1 MDNNNIE
8 KNDIIRKTKLSGENI
23 ATVFNIVAIV
33 MIIGMIGS
41 FLTGNIG
48 TAITLIVGSIS
59 IFILGLAVKAL
70 FGCIAIIA
78 ENTEKQVEL
87 LEEMHKN
94 K

>member
-1 MDNNNIE
+1 MDNNNIG
-8 KNDIIRKTKLSGENI
+8 KNDIIRKTKLSGENVS
-23 ATVFNIVAIV
+23 TVFNIVAIV
-33 MIIGMIGS
+33 MIIGMIGV

-48 TAITLIVGSIS
+48 TAIAMLVGSIS

-87 LEEMHKN
+87 LEEMRKN

>member
-1 MDNNNIE
+1 MEKNNND

-23 ATVFNIVAIV
+23 ATIFNIVAIL
-33 MIIGMIGS
+33 MIIGIIGS

-48 TAITLIVGSIS
+48 TAIALVVGSIS
-59 IFILGLAVKAL
+59 IFILGLAIKAV

-87 LEEMHKN
+87 LEEIRK

>member
-1 MDNNNIE
+1 MDNNNTE

-23 ATVFNIVAIV
+23 STVFNIVAIV
-33 MIIGMIGS
+33 MIIGMIGV
-41 FLTGNIG
+41 FATGNIG
-48 TAITLIVGSIS
+48 IAIAMLVGSIS

-78 ENTEKQVEL
+78 ENAEKQVEL
-87 LEEMHKN
+87 LEEMSKN